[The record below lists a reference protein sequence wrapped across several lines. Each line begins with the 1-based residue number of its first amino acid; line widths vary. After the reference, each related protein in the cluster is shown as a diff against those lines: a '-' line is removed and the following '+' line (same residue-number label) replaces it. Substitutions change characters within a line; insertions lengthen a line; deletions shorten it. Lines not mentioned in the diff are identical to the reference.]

1 MEAKIVF
8 KNDATHQNY
17 VCCPYCKQIH
27 IHHMDFGTLDRPAN
41 CPEGQ
46 EGEQTYTIKGR
57 YSLKEIAQA
66 LVSRDQMVIRKRKAR
81 ADAKPSAESGRP
93 A

>member
-8 KNDATHQNY
+8 KSESQNY
-17 VCCPYCKQIH
+17 VLCPYCDQIH
-27 IHHMDFGTLDRPAN
+27 IHHTEFGTVDRPAN

-46 EGEQTYTIKGR
+46 DGEQNYTIKGK
-57 YSLKEIAQA
+57 YSLKDISQA
-66 LVSRDQMVIRKRKAR
+66 LVSRDQMIIRKRKAR
-81 ADAKPSAESGRP
+81 ADAKPPADGRP